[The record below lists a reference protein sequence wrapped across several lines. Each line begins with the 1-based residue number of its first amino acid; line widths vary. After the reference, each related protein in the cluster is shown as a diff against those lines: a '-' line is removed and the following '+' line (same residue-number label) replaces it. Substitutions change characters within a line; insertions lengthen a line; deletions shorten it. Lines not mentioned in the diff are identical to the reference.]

1 MQNRLLDFYL
11 LCSSSYKIVTNDLQT
26 LQLPYKQRDWVV
38 NHRHLIHRPKS
49 SMLDS
54 HKPWLIRLCS
64 PTLLVAPCTDLLCKW
79 TRLVLENPI
88 SSWPQSH
95 RHSLF
100 HYFVHTERERERE
113 REREI
118 WDILFFF
125 FFWVWVWVW
134 VWKGKVMG
142 GWFEG
147 SFLLF
152 FPFFLIFLLGLFCLL
167 LMTISIYS
175 SAKGIDPTIWKIWSH
190 GFSCSCSTGKWRKKE
205 K

>member
-100 HYFVHTERERERE
+100 HYFVQRE

-125 FFWVWVWVW
+125 LFLFLGLGLGLEGKGHGWLIWRKLFAFFPLLPYLFV
-134 VWKGKVMG
+134 GA
-142 GWFEG
+142 
-147 SFLLF
+147 FLFAFDDDIYLF
-152 FPFFLIFLLGLFCLL
+152 FSERHRSYHLKDLKPWVLLQLQYKK
-167 LMTISIYS
+167 M
-175 SAKGIDPTIWKIWSH
+175 KEE
-190 GFSCSCSTGKWRKKE
+190 GKNKNKK
-205 K
+205 

>member
-100 HYFVHTERERERE
+100 HYFVQRERERY
-113 REREI
+113 EI
-118 WDILFFF
+118 FFSFFFF

-134 VWKGKVMG
+134 KGRVMG

-152 FPFFLIFLLGLFCLL
+152 SPLLPYLFAGAFLFAFDDDIYLFFSERHRSYHLKDL
-167 LMTISIYS
+167 
-175 SAKGIDPTIWKIWSH
+175 
-190 GFSCSCSTGKWRKKE
+190 
-205 K
+205 